1 MSKQKTRYR
10 VEADCHGWGI
20 DVMVKEFDAFDLA
33 DARRIAE
40 QTFPPS
46 GGWVLNVTEVN
57 PQANLQPEPAE
68 DFPFMV
74 GVI

>member
-1 MSKQKTRYR
+1 
-10 VEADCHGWGI
+10 
-20 DVMVKEFDAFDLA
+20 MVKEFDAFDLT
-33 DARRIAE
+33 DAQRIAE
-40 QTFPPS
+40 KTFPPD

-57 PQANLQPEPAE
+57 PQANLQPEPSAE